1 MRRIVG
7 TLTGNFDAATLGKNL
22 PGVGMRGVVNAG
34 VGQAIYGREAG
45 SFGRAWV
52 SSLAGDL
59 AAVGANAV
67 GKLSAGP
74 YSPSNILGHAAVGAA
89 AARMRGQD
97 PWAGAIG
104 AGMASIINPTLD
116 RAIGGP
122 DGMGWGAD
130 PASAQYN
137 QQLTLQLSSTLAA
150 GAVLAAARQEY
161 LTAMQAAHNETV
173 NNYLTQENIKAKYE
187 RLAQAKT
194 DKERQNI
201 EREFKQ
207 ISQENDVEAVDR
219 KSKWI
224 KQEKALWQQRE
235 HLVRRLG
242 GPWNEEVKTTIKGEI
257 VGIDRQLVL
266 TERSLLNQGYRDRE
280 GLVALS
286 QDLNQPEHIR
296 QEALR
301 NIEMIDGDLRFA
313 QVVDKYHGPAITAV
327 TLVHPLGRAAS
338 WGSLFV
344 KGLLPRAMV
353 TTAAKEA
360 AIGALVSG
368 AVDTSAQLFKG
379 EEFRYGQTVAA
390 MINGALFANYASS
403 SVWKNAVIGGTVN
416 LNNTI
421 ATNQIY
427 DKRKSLGMAFTI
439 GGAFSGFGTYIGNRF
454 IIYSSNNAPAYIAG
468 ERNPYPA
475 KGGELIK
482 QFISESHSFMR
493 LDDKLSNTNLDN
505 PSQQGEIK

>member
-34 VGQAIYGREAG
+34 IGQAVYGREAG

-150 GAVLAAARQEY
+150 GAVLAATRQEY

-194 DKERQNI
+194 DKERWNI

-207 ISQENDVEAVDR
+207 ISQENDAEAVDR

-224 KQEKALWQQRE
+224 KQEKALRQQRE

-242 GPWNEEVKTTIKGEI
+242 GPLTEAAKGEIWGEI
-257 VGIDRQLVL
+257 VGIDHQLVL
-266 TERSLLNQGYRDRE
+266 TERSLLNQVYRDRE

-313 QVVDKYHGPAITAV
+313 RITDRHAVPFLISLAAIPASGGLGALAANSSTAV
-327 TLVHPLGRAAS
+327 RVGTGILTGGGFYSLGQ
-338 WGSLFV
+338 
-344 KGLLPRAMV
+344 K
-353 TTAAKEA
+353 
-360 AIGALVSG
+360 I
-368 AVDTSAQLFKG
+368 KG
-379 EEFRYGQTVAA
+379 EPIRPGELIVSAA
-390 MINGALFANYASS
+390 TGGFAGPFVSNYA
-403 SVWKNAVIGGTVN
+403 WKNAALGGTVGGVN
-416 LNNTI
+416 AAAANWMYGDNKSVI
-421 ATNQIY
+421 GAIVVNAT
-427 DKRKSLGMAFTI
+427 A
-439 GGAFSGFGTYIGNRF
+439 SGVGTYVGNSVSDFLTQSLPIHLVGTNFYANAIGEGFNSV
-454 IIYSSNNAPAYIAG
+454 ISNWLPSALPD
-468 ERNPYPA
+468 
-475 KGGELIK
+475 IK
-482 QFISESHSFMR
+482 ARE
-493 LDDKLSNTNLDN
+493 N
-505 PSQQGEIK
+505 QQ

>member
-1 MRRIVG
+1 MGRTI
-7 TLTGNFDAATLGKNL
+7 TGNFDAASLGKNL
-22 PGVGMRGVVNAG
+22 VGIGMRGVVNAG
-34 VGQAIYGREAG
+34 VGQAVYGREAG

-194 DKERQNI
+194 DKERWNI

-207 ISQENDVEAVDR
+207 ISQENDAEAVDR

-224 KQEKALWQQRE
+224 KQEKALRQQRE

-257 VGIDRQLVL
+257 VGIDRQLVR
-266 TERSLLNQGYRDRE
+266 TERSLLNQVYRDRE

-313 QVVDKYHGPAITAV
+313 RITDRHAVPFLISLAAIPASGGLGALAANSSTAV
-327 TLVHPLGRAAS
+327 RVGTGILTGGGFYSLGQKIKGEPIRPAE
-338 WGSLFV
+338 LFV
-344 KGLLPRAMV
+344 NM
-353 TTAAKEA
+353 TTAAMA
-360 AIGALVSG
+360 GPFAT
-368 AVDTSAQLFKG
+368 TSIL
-379 EEFRYGQTVAA
+379 
-390 MINGALFANYASS
+390 
-403 SVWKNAVIGGTVN
+403 KNALLGGSVN
-416 LNNTI
+416 AANTFI
-421 ATNQIY
+421 ANQIY
-427 DKRKSLGMAFTI
+427 NENKSVSNAFSIGMAYSGLGTWLSPHATKGVSNILDALSFQFSWSSSNLYLQKIPNAVGATVEQSVSGIPSFFNLTEEGKRK
-439 GGAFSGFGTYIGNRF
+439 
-454 IIYSSNNAPAYIAG
+454 
-468 ERNPYPA
+468 
-475 KGGELIK
+475 
-482 QFISESHSFMR
+482 
-493 LDDKLSNTNLDN
+493 
-505 PSQQGEIK
+505 